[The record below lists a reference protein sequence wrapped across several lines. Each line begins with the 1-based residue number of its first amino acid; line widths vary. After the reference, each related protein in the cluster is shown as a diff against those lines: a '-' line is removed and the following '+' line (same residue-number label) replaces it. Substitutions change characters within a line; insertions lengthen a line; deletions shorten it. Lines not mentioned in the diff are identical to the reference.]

1 MTPIIGDLIQST
13 VGKVVGK
20 LVDKYLPASM
30 SEEEKAKF
38 RLEAERLAVEEIKVT
53 AEAERVF
60 MEDRKSAREREIAVK
75 DKTPAI
81 LATVSFIGFF
91 GILLIMMFVEIPP
104 TAKDPLLIMLGAL
117 GAVITGITQYYYGSS
132 SGSNKKSEM
141 LERLMSG
148 DRQNN
153 L

>member
-20 LVDKYLPASM
+20 LVDKYLPSSM

-38 RLEAERLAVEEIKVT
+38 RLEAERLALEEIKAT
-53 AEAERVF
+53 ADAERVY

-81 LATVSFIGFF
+81 LAGVSFTGFF
-91 GILLIMMFVEIPP
+91 GILGLMMFVEIPT

-117 GAVITGITQYYYGSS
+117 GAIITGITQYYYGSS
-132 SGSNKKSEM
+132 SGSARKNDM
-141 LERLMSG
+141 IDRIMSK
-148 DRQNN
+148 
-153 L
+153 

>member
-1 MTPIIGDLIQST
+1 MTPIIGDLITNT

-30 SEEEKAKF
+30 SEEDKAKF
-38 RLEAERLAVEEIKVT
+38 KLEAERLAIEEIKVT
-53 AEAERVF
+53 ADAERVY

-81 LATVSFIGFF
+81 LAGVSFTGFF
-91 GILLIMMFVEIPP
+91 SILGLMMFVEIPP

-117 GAVITGITQYYYGSS
+117 GAIVTGITQYYYGSS
-132 SGSNKKSEM
+132 SGSAKKNEM
-141 LERLMSG
+141 LEKVIKT
-148 DRQNN
+148 
-153 L
+153 

>member
-1 MTPIIGDLIQST
+1 MTPIIGDLITNT

-30 SEEEKAKF
+30 SEEDRAKF
-38 RLEAERLAVEEIKVT
+38 KLEAERLAIEEIKVT
-53 AEAERVF
+53 ADAERVY

-81 LATVSFIGFF
+81 LAGVSFTGFF
-91 GILLIMMFVEIPP
+91 SILGLMMFVEIPP

-117 GAVITGITQYYYGSS
+117 GAIVTGITQYYYGSS
-132 SGSNKKSEM
+132 SGSAKKNEM
-141 LERLMSG
+141 LEKVMKT
-148 DRQNN
+148 
-153 L
+153 

>member
-1 MTPIIGDLIQST
+1 MTPIIGDLITNT

-30 SEEEKAKF
+30 SEEDKAKF
-38 RLEAERLAVEEIKVT
+38 KLEAERLAIEEIKVT
-53 AEAERVF
+53 ADAERVY

-81 LATVSFIGFF
+81 LAGVSFTGFF
-91 GILLIMMFVEIPP
+91 SILGLMMFVEIPP

-117 GAVITGITQYYYGSS
+117 GAIVTGITQYYYGSS
-132 SGSNKKSEM
+132 SGSAKKNEM
-141 LERLMSG
+141 LEKVMKT
-148 DRQNN
+148 
-153 L
+153 